1 MSIWKMGDCV
11 ENGSCKKWILTFFVK
26 SLELKLKV
34 LTSFTGNKAKHSEDF
49 VCGDA
54 QRKNYKKCLIVQKHV
69 DYKLDTRSERL
80 CLCYESCYLCRCVC
94 TTQFV
99 CVHVWH
105 ACSHPPG
112 CSRLSW
118 DQTALR
124 EPILWLIWTEADSSK
139 QNTFSPSTIIVII
152 SHSDL
157 LVSLLNAYSNIYSY
171 FFSQA
176 GSVALWMAALLC
188 QLSQP
193 VSSRLKK
200 PLWVD
205 RHWIFILEVPRDE
218 ALRLWWSLDFSS
230 RADIC
235 GLERNCSTYSQLFGG

>member
-1 MSIWKMGDCV
+1 MHRGKITKNVWLFRNTWTTNWTPG
-11 ENGSCKKWILTFFVK
+11 EN
-26 SLELKLKV
+26 
-34 LTSFTGNKAKHSEDF
+34 A
-49 VCGDA
+49 
-54 QRKNYKKCLIVQKHV
+54 
-69 DYKLDTRSERL
+69 
-80 CLCYESCYLCRCVC
+80 CVC
-94 TTQFV
+94 AARAVTYADVFAQLSL